1 MADELRDLHRS
12 ELHRGER
19 LGFQCV
25 EHQSS
30 PLGTASQ
37 SGEQG
42 GAIGTG
48 RLREGGVKELTDG
61 SIAAGSQST
70 SGGDSDGFVRTSEGL
85 GEGRANL
92 RIRITQQH
100 QHASGGDLRFD
111 RGLGIAEKRQQAI
124 RNRGKFAPQAA
135 IGEPERGDC
144 GGGAGD
150 G

>member
-19 LGFQCV
+19 LGFQGV
-25 EHQSS
+25 EHQTS
-30 PLGTASQ
+30 PLGTADQRGKQ
-37 SGEQG
+37 SG
-42 GAIGTG
+42 AVGTG
-48 RLREGGVKELTDG
+48 RLWEGGVKELTDG
-61 SIAAGSQST
+61 SITARSQRT
-70 SGGDSDGFVRTSEGL
+70 GGGDGDGFVRTSEGL

-100 QHASGGDLRFD
+100 EHASGGDLRFD
-111 RGLGIAEKRQQAI
+111 RDLGIAEKRQQAI
-124 RNRGKFAPQAA
+124 RNRGKFGLQAT
-135 IGEPERGDC
+135 IGEPERGDR